1 MARNR
6 NLRNIVEFAIFL
18 PIFTTLRLLPRVA
31 ALRLGELLGWLA
43 LYLVPSRRRLASA
56 NMRASFP
63 EMGAAE
69 IDDLCS
75 RTFRHLGISVAE
87 MSRID
92 KFTGRE
98 DIERHFTFEGLEH
111 LEKAYALGRGV
122 LLATAHVGFWEVG
135 TFFLP
140 LLGFPS
146 AFVAKKTKN
155 PYINDVVVRMREHAG
170 GQVIDAK
177 KGARQIVKTLAEGN
191 CVGVLID
198 HHMHP
203 AEAVQVPFFGRPA
216 WTTPIIT
223 QMAMKRDIPVVPIFI
238 YRTPDLKYRTVISEA
253 IFLEGEVNEENVTAN
268 TALLTRVIEDAIRR
282 EPSQWFWV
290 HKRWKP

>member
-6 NLRNIVEFAIFL
+6 KTQNIIEFLFFL
-18 PIFTTLRLLPRVA
+18 PLALIFRTLPRLF
-31 ALRLGELLGWLA
+31 ALRLGEQVGKMA
-43 LYLVPSRRRLASA
+43 MYLIPSRRKLAVEHI
-56 NMRASFP
+56 RQSFP
-63 EMGAAE
+63 SMS
-69 IDDLCS
+69 DTQVHDLCR

-87 MSRID
+87 MIRID
-92 KFTGRE
+92 KFRE
-98 DIERHFTFEGLEH
+98 SDINRLFTFEGLEH
-111 LEKAYALGRGV
+111 LEKARDMGRGV

-155 PYINDVVVRMREHAG
+155 PYINDYVVRMREHFG

-177 KGARQIVKTLAEGN
+177 KGARQIVKTLMDGN

-198 HHMHP
+198 HHIRKS
-203 AEAVQVPFFGRPA
+203 EAVSVPFFGRPA

-223 QMAMKRDIPVVPIFI
+223 QIAMKREIPVVPIFI
-238 YRTPDLKYRTVISEA
+238 YRTPDFKYRTVISEP
-253 IFLEGEVNEENVTAN
+253 IHLEGTVNDENVTAN
-268 TALLTRVIEDAIRR
+268 TALLTNIIEQAIRV

-290 HKRWKP
+290 HTRWKQ

>member
-6 NLRNIVEFAIFL
+6 NLQNTIEYLVFL
-18 PIFTTLRLLPRVA
+18 PIFTLLRLIPRMA
-31 ALRLGELLGWLA
+31 ALRLGECLGWLA
-43 LYLVPSRRRLASA
+43 LYLVPSRRRLALD

-63 EMGAAE
+63 EMNEGE
-69 IDDLCS
+69 LNDLCS
-75 RTFRHLGISVAE
+75 KTFRHLGISVAE

-92 KFTGRE
+92 MFKGQE
-98 DIERHFTFEGLEH
+98 DIDRYFTFEGLEN
-111 LEKAYALGRGV
+111 LEKARDLGRGV

-140 LLGFPS
+140 HLGFPS

-155 PYINDVVVRMREHAG
+155 PRINDFVVKMRESAG

-177 KGARQIVKTLAEGN
+177 KGARQIVKTLMDGH

-203 AEAVQVPFFGRPA
+203 SEAVQVPFFGRPA

-223 QMAMKRDIPVVPIFI
+223 QMAMKRNIPVVPIFI
-238 YRTPDLKYRTVISEA
+238 YRTPEFNYRAEISA
-253 IFLEGEVNEENVTAN
+253 PIMLEGEVNDENVTAN
-268 TALLTRVIEDAIRR
+268 TAMLTGIIEEAIRK

>member
-6 NLRNIVEFAIFL
+6 KLQNILEYSVFL
-18 PIFTTLRLLPRVA
+18 PVATLLRSLPRLA
-31 ALRLGELLGWLA
+31 ALRLGELLGRIAFHLI
-43 LYLVPSRRRLASA
+43 PSRRQLATES
-56 NMRASFP
+56 MRQSFP
-63 EMGAAE
+63 EMTEAE
-69 IDDLCS
+69 LDRLCK

-87 MSRID
+87 MIRID
-92 KFTGRE
+92 KFR
-98 DIERHFTFEGLEH
+98 DDDLDKYFTFQGIEN
-111 LEKAYALGRGV
+111 LEKARDMGRGV

-140 LLGFPS
+140 KLGFPA

-155 PYINDVVVRMREHAG
+155 PYINDYVVKMREHAG

-177 KGARQIVKTLAEGN
+177 KGARQIVKTLMEGN

-223 QMAMKRDIPVVPIFI
+223 QMAMKRDVPVVPIFI
-238 YRTPDLKYRTVISEA
+238 YRTPDFKYRAEIAEPL
-253 IFLEGEVNEENVTAN
+253 FLEGELSDENIVAN
-268 TALLTRVIEDAIRR
+268 TTLLTRIIEDAIRK

-290 HKRWKP
+290 HKRWK

>member
-6 NLRNIVEFAIFL
+6 KFQNFIEFLVFL
-18 PIFTTLRLLPRVA
+18 PLIKTLRLLPRMA
-31 ALRLGELLGWLA
+31 ALRLGEFLGCMA
-43 LYLVPSRRRLASA
+43 LYLFPSRRRLAMD

-63 EMGAAE
+63 ELAE
-69 IDDLCS
+69 TDINNLCN

-92 KFTGRE
+92 MFKEEDLNKF
-98 DIERHFTFEGLEH
+98 FTFEGLEN
-111 LEKAYALGRGV
+111 LEKARDMGRGV

-140 LLGFPS
+140 KLGFPS

-155 PYINDVVVRMREHAG
+155 PYINDYVVKMREHAG

-177 KGARQIVKTLAEGN
+177 KGARQIVKTLMDGN

-238 YRTPDLKYRTVISEA
+238 YRTPDYKYRAELSA
-253 IFLEGEVNEENVTAN
+253 PIFLEGELNDANIVAN
-268 TALLTRVIEDAIRR
+268 TTLLTGIIEEAIRK

-290 HKRWKP
+290 HKRWK